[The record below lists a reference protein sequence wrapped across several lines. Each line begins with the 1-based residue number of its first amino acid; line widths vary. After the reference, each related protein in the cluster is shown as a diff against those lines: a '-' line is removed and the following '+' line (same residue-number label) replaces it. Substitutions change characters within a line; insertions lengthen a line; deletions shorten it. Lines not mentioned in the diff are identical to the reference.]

1 LGAGSVPDQESLPL
15 VATKKMDDVGCGLAA
30 LAAPAMLPIISK
42 LAAKKSDAER
52 RAPNAPRKTS
62 ACGMGEAF
70 GLRRSVAFLG

>member
-1 LGAGSVPDQESLPL
+1 
-15 VATKKMDDVGCGLAA
+15 
-30 LAAPAMLPIISK
+30 MLPIISK